1 MKYVILRCE
10 DEARGSGQ
18 TATLLEGAK
27 LAYLQHLAQA
37 GAAGV
42 IRPAVS
48 RGRSSRGAPAV
59 DRLHLHR
66 SLFGLDQHDP
76 EAAPGLCYA
85 ASVNLQVTPEE
96 AVWCCEFVT
105 RQDGTVVDPA
115 AGRITTKESEI
126 LIQALD
132 DQLGSESRRWEVG
145 QGSHHIFVTNDPAL
159 APRADGSMSI
169 CSPELLMG
177 QPWRRRLPRGSTG
190 QALQRLLEEAAR
202 VLEGHAVNR
211 VRVDL
216 GENPANMLWL
226 WGVARPETQRTFR
239 DRTGLSGAAISN
251 SFFMRGFAQS
261 QGLDWSK
268 GPTAL
273 EELPL
278 RRLMEKLEGLID
290 RHDLV
295 DVHLAIDTQDPVERL
310 CAMERVD
317 QLLLKPLTEA
327 LTRRLSPWRLLVVID
342 DRRLSDTV
350 PFIGIGAELPRQP
363 IASLNAQRLME
374 SPLTFTGGSA
384 LFAWFT
390 KR

>member
-10 DEARGSGQ
+10 DEARGNGR
-18 TATLLEGAK
+18 TATLLEGAR
-27 LAYLQHLAQA
+27 LSYLQHLAQA
-37 GAAGV
+37 GAAGL
-42 IRPAVS
+42 IRPTVS
-48 RGRSSRGAPAV
+48 RGRSRRGVPAI

-66 SLFGLDQHDP
+66 SLFGLDHHDP

-85 ASVNLQVTPEE
+85 ASVNLQITPEE
-96 AVWCCEFVT
+96 SVWCCDLVT
-105 RQDGTVVDPA
+105 RQDGAIVDPL

-145 QGSHHIFVTNDPAL
+145 QGSQHIFVTNDPAL
-159 APRADGSMSI
+159 APGADGSMTI

-177 QPWRRRLPRGSTG
+177 QPWRRRLPKGSTG
-190 QALQRLLEEAAR
+190 QALQRLLEEASR

-226 WGVARPETQRTFR
+226 WGAARPETPPRTFR

-261 QGLDWSK
+261 QGLDWSN
-268 GPTAL
+268 GPTSL
-273 EELPL
+273 EEGQL

-295 DVHLAIDTQDPVERL
+295 DVHLVIDTPDPVERL
-310 CAMERVD
+310 CAMERID

-327 LTRRLSPWRLLVVID
+327 LTRRLSPWRLLAVID

-350 PFIGIGAELPRQP
+350 PFIGIGTELPRQP

-374 SPLTFTGGSA
+374 SPLTFPDGSA

-390 KR
+390 R